1 MKKTRFNFELV
12 DATPEQIAEAIKI
25 VTGFGDSLVSFNV
38 TSGPDGP
45 TYRRTNNPTGEKG
58 SRGSGRFLY
67 GESDPAETQLKNDPA
82 LEPAEEVQR
91 VDILPNT
98 KNIESP
104 DTPAKKD
111 GEVKP
116 SNLKKYL

>member
-1 MKKTRFNFELV
+1 MKKSKFSFELV

-38 TSGPDGP
+38 TSRPAL
-45 TYRRTNNPTGEKG
+45 RMANNPPSEKE
-58 SRGSGRFLY
+58 SRGEGSHGRFLY
-67 GESDPAETQLKNDPA
+67 GESDPAETQLTSDPA

-104 DTPAKKD
+104 DAPAKKD

>member
-1 MKKTRFNFELV
+1 MKKSKFSFELV

-38 TSGPDGP
+38 TSGPSGP
-45 TYRRTNNPTGEKG
+45 TYRRTNNPT
-58 SRGSGRFLY
+58 SGRFLY
-67 GESDPAETQLKNDPA
+67 GESDPAETQLTSDPA

-104 DTPAKKD
+104 DAPAKKD

>member
-1 MKKTRFNFELV
+1 MKKSRFNFELV

-38 TSGPDGP
+38 TSGPSGP
-45 TYRRTNNPTGEKG
+45 TYRRTNNPTGEKE
-58 SRGSGRFLY
+58 SSGRFLY
-67 GESDPAETQLKNDPA
+67 GESDPAETQLKSDPA

-104 DTPAKKD
+104 DAPAKKD